1 MRTAIGGKENSM
13 KKEVNQSK
21 KVEDVTRNYEHPYF
35 VRIEDGDE
43 ASIKYYKGQDVPV
56 AHIIMAQLSR
66 QKFDVFIMN

>member
-1 MRTAIGGKENSM
+1 M

-56 AHIIMAQLSR
+56 AHIAFNGCKNITMQYLMR
-66 QKFDVFIMN
+66 KHKRKLI